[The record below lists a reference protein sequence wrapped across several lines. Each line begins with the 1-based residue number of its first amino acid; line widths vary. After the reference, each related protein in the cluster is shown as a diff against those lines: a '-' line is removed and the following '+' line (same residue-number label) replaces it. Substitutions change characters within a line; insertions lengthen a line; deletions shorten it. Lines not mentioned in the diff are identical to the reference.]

1 MNKLLQIIEEQM
13 KLLEQSKIS
22 LQYSFIASKKLIDN
36 NVHEQFSLAQQDV
49 FEAFASR
56 LARTA
61 DILVQKVLKTIQLY
75 ESEPVN
81 TVRDMLLQ
89 AEKKNLIE
97 GAEIMFELRLFRN
110 EIAHDY
116 LPKSQIAIIEAC
128 IYFTPFLITNVD
140 RTLVYCKKN
149 LCIL

>member
-1 MNKLLQIIEEQM
+1 MNKLLQIIKEQLM
-13 KLLEQSKIS
+13 LLEQSKIS
-22 LQYSFIASKKLIDN
+22 LQYSFNESKKLIEN
-36 NVHEQFSLAQQDV
+36 NAHQEFSLQQQDV

-81 TVRDMLLQ
+81 TIRDMLLQ

-128 IYFTPFLITNVD
+128 IYFTPFLIINVD
-140 RTLVYCKKN
+140 RTLVYCKKYF
-149 LCIL
+149 

>member
-1 MNKLLQIIEEQM
+1 MNKLLQIIKEQLM
-13 KLLEQSKIS
+13 LLEQSKIS
-22 LQYSFIASKKLIDN
+22 LQYSFNESKKLIDN
-36 NVHEQFSLAQQDV
+36 NLHEQFSLAQQDV

-75 ESEPVN
+75 ESEPLN
-81 TVRDMLLQ
+81 TIRDMLLQ

-116 LPKSQIAIIEAC
+116 LPKSQIAIIKAC
-128 IYFTPFLITNVD
+128 IYFTPFLINNVD
-140 RTLVYCKKN
+140 KTLVYCKKYF
-149 LCIL
+149 

>member
-1 MNKLLQIIEEQM
+1 MNKLLQIIKEQLI
-13 KLLEQSKIS
+13 LLEQSKIS
-22 LQYSFIASKKLIDN
+22 LQYSFNESKKLIDN
-36 NVHEQFSLAQQDV
+36 GGRHEFSLQQQDV

-81 TVRDMLLQ
+81 TIRDMLLV

-116 LPKSQIAIIEAC
+116 LPKSQISIIEAC
-128 IYFTPFLITNVD
+128 IYFTPFLINNVD
-140 RTLVYCKKN
+140 RTLAYSKN
-149 LCIL
+149 FF

>member
-1 MNKLLQIIEEQM
+1 MNKLLELIKEQLM
-13 KLLEQSKIS
+13 LLEQSKIS
-22 LQYSFIASKKLIDN
+22 LQYSFNESKKLIDN
-36 NVHEQFSLAQQDV
+36 NAHHEFSLQQQDV

-81 TVRDMLLQ
+81 TIRDMLLQ
-89 AEKKNLIE
+89 AEKKNLVE
-97 GAEIMFELRLFRN
+97 DAEIMFELRLFRN

-128 IYFTPFLITNVD
+128 IYFTPFLINNVE
-140 RTLVYCKKN
+140 RTLVYCKKYF
-149 LCIL
+149 

>member
-1 MNKLLQIIEEQM
+1 MNKLLELIKEQLL
-13 KLLEQSKIS
+13 LLEQSKIS
-22 LQYSFIASKKLIDN
+22 LQYSFDESKKLIDN
-36 NVHEQFSLAQQDV
+36 NANHEFSLQQQDV

-81 TVRDMLLQ
+81 TIRDMLLQ
-89 AEKKNLIE
+89 AEKKNLID
-97 GAEIMFELRLFRN
+97 GAEMMFELRLFRN

-128 IYFTPFLITNVD
+128 IYFTPFLIKNVE
-140 RTLVYCKKN
+140 RTLDYCKKYF
-149 LCIL
+149 

>member
-1 MNKLLQIIEEQM
+1 MKKLLHIINEQLI
-13 KLLEQSKIS
+13 LLEQSKIS
-22 LQYSFIASKKLIDN
+22 LQYSYNESNKLIEN
-36 NVHEQFSLAQQDV
+36 NQNNEFSLQQQDV

-61 DILVQKVLKTIQLY
+61 DILVQKVLRTVQLY
-75 ESEPVN
+75 ENEPVY
-81 TVRDMLLQ
+81 TIRDMLLQ

-97 GAEIMFELRLFRN
+97 QAEIMFELRVFRN

-128 IYFTPFLITNVD
+128 IHYTPFLLANVD
-140 RTLVYCKKN
+140 KALIYCKRY
-149 LCIL
+149 L

>member
-1 MNKLLQIIEEQM
+1 MNKLLQIIKEQLM
-13 KLLEQSKIS
+13 LLEQSKIS
-22 LQYSFIASKKLIDN
+22 LQYSFNESKKLIDN
-36 NVHEQFSLAQQDV
+36 HGDQEFSLQQQDV

-81 TVRDMLLQ
+81 TIRDMLLH

-116 LPKSQIAIIEAC
+116 LPKSQIALIEAC
-128 IYFTPFLITNVD
+128 TYFTPFLINNVD
-140 RTLVYCKKN
+140 RTLVYCKKYF
-149 LCIL
+149 

>member
-1 MNKLLQIIEEQM
+1 MNKLLELIKEQLM
-13 KLLEQSKIS
+13 LLEQSKIS
-22 LQYSFIASKKLIDN
+22 LQYSFNESKKLLDIN
-36 NVHEQFSLAQQDV
+36 AHHEFSLQQQDV

-81 TVRDMLLQ
+81 TIRDMLLQ
-89 AEKKNLIE
+89 AEKKNLVE
-97 GAEIMFELRLFRN
+97 DAEIMFELRLFRN

-128 IYFTPFLITNVD
+128 IYFTPFLINNVE
-140 RTLVYCKKN
+140 RTLVYCKKYF
-149 LCIL
+149 

>member
-1 MNKLLQIIEEQM
+1 MQIIEERLR
-13 KLLEQSKIS
+13 LLEQSKIS
-22 LQYSFIASKKLIDN
+22 LQHSFNESKKLIENSLND
-36 NVHEQFSLAQQDV
+36 EFSLQQQDV

-81 TVRDMLLQ
+81 TIRDMLLQ
-89 AEKKNLIE
+89 EEKKNLIE
-97 GAEIMFELRLFRN
+97 DSEKMFELKFFRN

-116 LPKSQIAIIEAC
+116 LPKSQIAMI
-128 IYFTPFLITNVD
+128 
-140 RTLVYCKKN
+140 
-149 LCIL
+149 

>member
-1 MNKLLQIIEEQM
+1 MNKLLELIKEQLM
-13 KLLEQSKIS
+13 LLEQSKIS
-22 LQYSFIASKKLIDN
+22 LQYSFNESKKLIDN
-36 NVHEQFSLAQQDV
+36 NPHHEFSLQQQDV

-81 TVRDMLLQ
+81 TIRDMLLQ
-89 AEKKNLIE
+89 AEKKNLVE
-97 GAEIMFELRLFRN
+97 DAEIMFELRLFRN

-128 IYFTPFLITNVD
+128 IYFTPFLINNVE
-140 RTLVYCKKN
+140 RTLVYCKKYF
-149 LCIL
+149 

>member
-1 MNKLLQIIEEQM
+1 MKKLLQIIEEQLR
-13 KLLEQSKIS
+13 LLEQSKIS
-22 LQYSFIASKKLIDN
+22 LQYSFNESKKLTDDN
-36 NVHEQFSLAQQDV
+36 LQHEFSLQQQDV

-75 ESEPVN
+75 ESEPLN
-81 TVRDMLLQ
+81 TIRDMLLQ
-89 AEKKNLIE
+89 AEKKNLIDS
-97 GAEIMFELRLFRN
+97 AEIMFELRLFRN

-128 IYFTPFLITNVD
+128 IYFTPFLINNVD
-140 RTLVYCKKN
+140 RTLVYCKKYF
-149 LCIL
+149 

>member
-1 MNKLLQIIEEQM
+1 MNKLLQIIKEQLM
-13 KLLEQSKIS
+13 LLEQSKIS
-22 LQYSFIASKKLIDN
+22 LQYSFNESKKLIDN
-36 NVHEQFSLAQQDV
+36 HGDQEFSLQQQDV

-81 TVRDMLLQ
+81 TIRDMLLH

-97 GAEIMFELRLFRN
+97 GAEIMFELRMFRN

-128 IYFTPFLITNVD
+128 IYFTPFLINNVD
-140 RTLVYCKKN
+140 RTLVYCKKYF
-149 LCIL
+149 

>member
-1 MNKLLQIIEEQM
+1 MNKLVQIIKEQLVM
-13 KLLEQSKIS
+13 LEQSKIS
-22 LQYSFIASKKLIDN
+22 LQYSFNESKKLIDN
-36 NVHEQFSLAQQDV
+36 NVHDEFSLQQQDV

-81 TVRDMLLQ
+81 TIRDMLLQ

-128 IYFTPFLITNVD
+128 IYFTPFLINNVD
-140 RTLVYCKKN
+140 RTLAYSKKYF
-149 LCIL
+149 

>member
-1 MNKLLQIIEEQM
+1 MNKLLQIIKEQLM
-13 KLLEQSKIS
+13 LLEQSKIS
-22 LQYSFIASKKLIDN
+22 LQYSFNESKKLIDN
-36 NVHEQFSLAQQDV
+36 RVNYEFSLQQQDV

-81 TVRDMLLQ
+81 TIRDMLLQ

-110 EIAHDY
+110 EIANDY

-140 RTLVYCKKN
+140 RTLVYCKKYF
-149 LCIL
+149 

>member
-1 MNKLLQIIEEQM
+1 MNKLLQIVKEQLL
-13 KLLEQSKIS
+13 LLEQSKIS
-22 LQYSFIASKKLIDN
+22 LQYSFNESKKLIDN
-36 NVHEQFSLAQQDV
+36 RSNDEFSLQQQDI

-61 DILVQKVLKTIQLY
+61 DILVQKVLKTVQLY

-81 TVRDMLLQ
+81 TIRDMLLQ

-97 GAEIMFELRLFRN
+97 DAEKMFELRLFRN

-116 LPKSQIAIIEAC
+116 LPKSQIAKHA
-128 IYFTPFLITNVD
+128 F
-140 RTLVYCKKN
+140 
-149 LCIL
+149 ILLLF

>member
-1 MNKLLQIIEEQM
+1 MTSLVCNKKM
-13 KLLEQSKIS
+13 
-22 LQYSFIASKKLIDN
+22 F
-36 NVHEQFSLAQQDV
+36 

-81 TVRDMLLQ
+81 TIRDMLLQ

-116 LPKSQIAIIEAC
+116 LLKSQIAIIEAC
-128 IYFTPFLITNVD
+128 IYFTPFLINNVD
-140 RTLVYCKKN
+140 RTLVYCKKYFSN
-149 LCIL
+149 L

>member
-1 MNKLLQIIEEQM
+1 M
-13 KLLEQSKIS
+13 
-22 LQYSFIASKKLIDN
+22 IDN
-36 NVHEQFSLAQQDV
+36 NLHEQFSLAQQDV
-49 FEAFASR
+49 FEAFASK

-81 TVRDMLLQ
+81 TIRDMLLQ

-128 IYFTPFLITNVD
+128 IYFTPFLINNVD
-140 RTLVYCKKN
+140 RTLACSKKYF
-149 LCIL
+149 

>member
-1 MNKLLQIIEEQM
+1 MNRLLQIIKEQLM
-13 KLLEQSKIS
+13 LLEQSKIS
-22 LQYSFIASKKLIDN
+22 LQYSFNESKKLVDN
-36 NVHEQFSLAQQDV
+36 HGDQEFSLQQQDV

-81 TVRDMLLQ
+81 TIRDMLLQ

-116 LPKSQIAIIEAC
+116 LPKSQIAIIETC
-128 IYFTPFLITNVD
+128 IYFTPFLINNVD
-140 RTLVYCKKN
+140 RTLVYCKKYF
-149 LCIL
+149 

>member
-22 LQYSFIASKKLIDN
+22 LQYSFNESKKLTEDN
-36 NVHEQFSLAQQDV
+36 LQHEFSLQQDV

-61 DILVQKVLKTIQLY
+61 DILIQKVLKTIQLY
-75 ESEPVN
+75 ESEPLN
-81 TVRDMLLQ
+81 TIRDMLLQ

-97 GAEIMFELRLFRN
+97 GVEIMFELRLFRN

-140 RTLVYCKKN
+140 RTLVYCKKYF
-149 LCIL
+149 

>member
-1 MNKLLQIIEEQM
+1 MNKLLQMIEEQLM
-13 KLLEQSKIS
+13 LLEQSKIS
-22 LQYSFIASKKLIDN
+22 LQYSFNESKKLIDI
-36 NVHEQFSLAQQDV
+36 HGDQEFSLQQQDV

-81 TVRDMLLQ
+81 TIRDMLLH

-116 LPKSQIAIIEAC
+116 LPKSQIAIIEAF
-128 IYFTPFLITNVD
+128 IYFTPFLINNVD
-140 RTLVYCKKN
+140 RTLVYCKKYF
-149 LCIL
+149 